1 MINMI
6 KMDLYRL
13 FRTKSMYV
21 IWLILAALIVLTT
34 CFCKSDYEY
43 MLNEDVAMSEQ
54 TVSVD
59 TENVNIGM
67 NVELPTKPGEKV
79 TVFDIF
85 FANSQG
91 KFYTLFMVIFAII
104 FATADISSGYIKNI
118 AGQVKSRKMLIIS
131 KAVSLAV
138 YTVITLIGAFV
149 LQIISNA
156 IVFGEVAFGNVDDVV
171 LYLGIQLILHYAIV
185 VICMT
190 IAIIIRNNVI
200 SMVMSICLVMNIMS
214 IIYMAVNKIIEKMG
228 IKNFQIYKYTVTGE
242 LSFLPMNPT
251 VKESIMAAC
260 VGIGFIIIMLIAGST
275 VFQKR
280 DI

>member
-104 FATADISSGYIKNI
+104 FAPCHIRISYMN
-118 AGQVKSRKMLIIS
+118 
-131 KAVSLAV
+131 AV
-138 YTVITLIGAFV
+138 YKG
-149 LQIISNA
+149 
-156 IVFGEVAFGNVDDVV
+156 
-171 LYLGIQLILHYAIV
+171 
-185 VICMT
+185 
-190 IAIIIRNNVI
+190 
-200 SMVMSICLVMNIMS
+200 
-214 IIYMAVNKIIEKMG
+214 
-228 IKNFQIYKYTVTGE
+228 
-242 LSFLPMNPT
+242 
-251 VKESIMAAC
+251 
-260 VGIGFIIIMLIAGST
+260 
-275 VFQKR
+275 
-280 DI
+280 

>member
-21 IWLILAALIVLTT
+21 IWLILAALVVLTT
-34 CFCKSDYEY
+34 FFSKTDYEY
-43 MLNEDVAMSEQ
+43 MNNEDVAVSEQ
-54 TVSVD
+54 TVSAD
-59 TENVNIGM
+59 TQNINIGM

-91 KFYTLFMVIFAII
+91 KFYTLFMVIFAVI
-104 FATADISSGYIKNI
+104 FSTADISSGYIKNI

-131 KAVSLAV
+131 KAVLLAL
-138 YTVITLIGAFV
+138 YTVITLIGTFV

-156 IVFGEVAFGNVDDVV
+156 IVFGEVVLGNVDDIVV
-171 LYLGIQLILHYAIV
+171 YLGIQLILHYAMV

-190 IAIIIRNNVI
+190 IAIIIRNNVV
-200 SMVMSICLVMNIMS
+200 SMVMSICLTMNIMS
-214 IIYMAVNKIIEKMG
+214 VIYLAANNIIEKMG
-228 IKNFQIYKYTVTGE
+228 IKDFQIYKYTVTGE
-242 LSFLPMNPT
+242 LSLLPMSPT
-251 VKESIMAAC
+251 VRESAMAVC
-260 VGIGFIIIMLIAGST
+260 VGIAFIIIMLIAGST

>member
-1 MINMI
+1 MA
-6 KMDLYRL
+6 
-13 FRTKSMYV
+13 
-21 IWLILAALIVLTT
+21 WL
-34 CFCKSDYEY
+34 
-43 MLNEDVAMSEQ
+43 
-54 TVSVD
+54 
-59 TENVNIGM
+59 TEK
-67 NVELPTKPGEKV
+67 L
-79 TVFDIF
+79 
-85 FANSQG
+85 
-91 KFYTLFMVIFAII
+91 
-104 FATADISSGYIKNI
+104 
-118 AGQVKSRKMLIIS
+118 
-131 KAVSLAV
+131 
-138 YTVITLIGAFV
+138 LIGALV

-200 SMVMSICLVMNIMS
+200 SMVMSICLTMNIMS
-214 IIYMAVNKIIEKMG
+214 IIYVAVNKIIEKMG

-242 LSFLPMNPT
+242 LSFLPMSPT
-251 VKESIMAAC
+251 VKESVMAAC

>member
-43 MLNEDVAMSEQ
+43 MLNEDVAMNEQ

-242 LSFLPMNPT
+242 LSFLPMSPT
-251 VKESIMAAC
+251 VKESVMAAC

>member
-21 IWLILAALIVLTT
+21 IWLILATLVVLTT
-34 CFCKSDYEY
+34 FFSKTDYEY
-43 MLNEDVAMSEQ
+43 MNNEDVAMSEQ
-54 TVSVD
+54 TVSAD

-67 NVELPTKPGEKV
+67 TVELPTKPGEKV

-91 KFYTLFMVIFAII
+91 KFYTLFMVIFAVI
-104 FATADISSGYIKNI
+104 FSTADISSGYIKNI

-131 KAVSLAV
+131 KAVLLAL
-138 YTVITLIGAFV
+138 YTVITLIGTFV

-156 IVFGEVAFGNVDDVV
+156 IVFGEVVLGNVDDIVV
-171 LYLGIQLILHYAIV
+171 YLGIQLILHYAMV

-190 IAIIIRNNVI
+190 IAIIIGNNVV
-200 SMVMSICLVMNIMS
+200 SMVMSICLTMNIMS
-214 IIYMAVNKIIEKMG
+214 VIYVAANNIIEKIG

-242 LSFLPMNPT
+242 LSLLPMSPT
-251 VKESIMAAC
+251 VRESVMAVC
-260 VGIGFIIIMLIAGST
+260 VSIAFIIIMLIAGSAI
-275 VFQKR
+275 FQKR